1 MTKKKKKK
9 KKKKKIDEE
18 LNNFFGTITQN
29 IDEKNDKI

>member
-9 KKKKKIDEE
+9 KKKIYEQ
-18 LNNFFGTITQN
+18 LNNFFGTITQK

>member
-1 MTKKKKKK
+1 MTKKKK

-18 LNNFFGTITQN
+18 LNNFFGTIKQN

>member
-9 KKKKKIDEE
+9 KFDEE

>member
-1 MTKKKKKK
+1 MTKKKK

-18 LNNFFGTITQN
+18 IKNFFLTIKQN